1 MTDPTLN
8 FICVI
13 RHEIPIVRRLAER
26 SRSQTFCIRPKIFDR
41 IALV

>member
-1 MTDPTLN
+1 MTDPTFN
-8 FICVI
+8 FTCVTS
-13 RHEIPIVRRLAER
+13 HAIPIVPRLAER